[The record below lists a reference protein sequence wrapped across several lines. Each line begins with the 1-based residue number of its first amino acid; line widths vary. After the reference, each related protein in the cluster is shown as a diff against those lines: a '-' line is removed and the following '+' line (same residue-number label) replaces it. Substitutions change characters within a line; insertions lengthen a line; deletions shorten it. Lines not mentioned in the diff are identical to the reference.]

1 MIRNLNIFVLL
12 GFILIVPVLAD
23 PTYKEL
29 NDQATK
35 IMFDDP
41 QRAEQLLKQAKEIM
55 PAEPLAYLNMGNA
68 LLLFKQDRTEEAS
81 QEFKRALALCRTRQQ
96 LKFCITGIEIAT
108 QIFWKDGTKE
118 LYDKAIKLINQ
129 KKSGEAVA
137 LLEKALSINPKNA
150 LLYYEIGYTNIELGE
165 ITKAIEFLE
174 KGRRLNPT
182 SKKILKELI
191 FCYSERGDLE
201 NLRQVIEKLEFL
213 HGDDPSLRNELAFAY
228 SEAGKIDSAIVVYE
242 QVLQKFPDSY
252 FSAYFLAEL
261 LYKEKRDQAR
271 VCELMKFF
279 LQGVEGKTFKD
290 YKIITVDGN
299 LDKMRAEARKIIK
312 KCQE

>member
-1 MIRNLNIFVLL
+1 MIRNLNIFVLI
-12 GFILIVPVLAD
+12 GFILIVPLLAG

-29 NDQATK
+29 NDQAKK
-35 IMFDDP
+35 IMYENP
-41 QRAEQLLKQAKEIM
+41 RRAVELLNQAKEMI
-55 PAEPLAYLNMGNA
+55 PAEPMAYLNMGAA
-68 LLLFKQDRTEEAS
+68 LLLFKEDRSEEAS
-81 QEFKRALALCRTRQQ
+81 QEFKWALALCRTRQQ

-108 QIFWKDGTKE
+108 QVFWKDGTKE

-150 LLYYEIGYTNIELGE
+150 LLYYEIGYANIELGE

-191 FCYSERGDLE
+191 FCYSERGYLE
-201 NLRQVIEKLEFL
+201 NLRQVIEELEFYY
-213 HGDDPSLRNELAFAY
+213 GDDPSLRQEMAFAY
-228 SEAGKIDSAIVVYE
+228 SEAGKIDSAIVIYE
-242 QVLQKFPDSY
+242 QVLEKFPDSY
-252 FSAYFLAEL
+252 FSAYLLAKL
-261 LYKEKRDQAR
+261 LHNKKRDQAR
-271 VCELMKFF
+271 ACDLMKYF

-290 YKIITVDGN
+290 FKMTPVAGN
-299 LDKMRAEARKIIK
+299 LDEMRAEAKEIIK